1 MKKISKMNEAA
12 WLIGTVLCALGRV
25 LCTKSGFGLS
35 MIGAPSYIIHLKLVE
50 NVPFFTQGTSEYVFQ
65 AALFVAVCIMLRT
78 FKIKH
83 LLSFVTAV
91 ILGIVI
97 DGWLLVF
104 GGNAVYEAL
113 WLRVISFVSGEL
125 LTALAIAFLFR
136 TSLPLQMYEVFVIE
150 FASKF
155 NVDKDRVKLWFDFSM
170 LVLSVLLA
178 LILNKNLEGVG
189 IGTIIVTVVN
199 APLIM
204 YCGKILDRM
213 FIFDL
218 RFPQGSF
225 LEVKNG

>member
-12 WLIGTVLCALGRV
+12 WIIGTLLCALGRV

-50 NVPFFTQGTSEYVFQ
+50 KYPFFTQGTSEYVFQ
-65 AALFVAVCIMLRT
+65 ALLFILVCAMLKT
-78 FKIKH
+78 FKVKH
-83 LLSFVTAV
+83 LFSFITAV

-104 GGNAVYEAL
+104 GGNGIYDAL
-113 WLRVISFVSGEL
+113 WLRVVSFVFGEII
-125 LTALAIAFLFR
+125 TALSIAFLFR
-136 TSLPLQMYEVFVIE
+136 TSLPLQMYEVFVLE
-150 FASKF
+150 TAAKF
-155 NVDKDRVKLWFDFSM
+155 NIKKDTVKLCFDASM

-178 LILNKNLEGVG
+178 LVLNGNLEGVG
-189 IGTIIVTVVN
+189 IGTIIITVVN

-204 YCGKILDRM
+204 YSGKILDRL

-218 RFPQGSF
+218 RFPSLGKF
-225 LEVKNG
+225 LK

>member
-1 MKKISKMNEAA
+1 MKKIAKMNEAA

-35 MIGAPSYIIHLKLVE
+35 MIGAPSYIIHLKLVKKL
-50 NVPFFTQGTSEYVFQ
+50 PFFTQGTSEYVFQ
-65 AALFVAVCIMLRT
+65 ALLLIVVCIMLHKLR
-78 FKIKH
+78 IKH
-83 LLSFVTAV
+83 LFSFLTAV

-113 WLRVISFVSGEL
+113 WLRIVCFVFGEL
-125 LTALAIAFLFR
+125 FTALAIAFLFR
-136 TSLPLQMYEVFVIE
+136 SSMPLQMYEVFVVEIS
-150 FASKF
+150 SKF
-155 NVDKDRVKLWFDFSM
+155 NISQDRVKLWFDVSM

-178 LILNKNLEGVG
+178 LLLNKNLEGVG
-189 IGTIIVTVVN
+189 IGTVIMTVVN

-218 RFPQGSF
+218 RFPSLGK
-225 LEVKNG
+225 LLK